1 MVGTIPYTAV
11 DTFVKVPYLFP
22 WAGCAGVPGRDNV
35 ERVLEPRHRL
45 GNDAGALAR
54 DQQEAPGCPGG
65 YASQEYHPQGTA
77 VVPLIRQCHEIF
89 TTDCVDPFPLS
100 F

>member
-1 MVGTIPYTAV
+1 MDGTIPYTAV
-11 DTFVKVPYLFP
+11 DKILKIPYLLA

-54 DQQEAPGCPGG
+54 DQQEAPGCPRG
-65 YASQEYHPQGTA
+65 YAPQEYHPQGT
-77 VVPLIRQCHEIF
+77 VSRDFLSTDIFRVPVPH
-89 TTDCVDPFPLS
+89 PFPVS